1 MTAPDSPVLLTRAE
15 GVATVTLN
23 RPRAYNAFVSD
34 LKRALL
40 AALRDVADDDAVRAV
55 VITGAGRAF
64 CAGQDLKEHR
74 STVREDPAAVGRTVV
89 DFYNPMIELVTG
101 MAKPV
106 IAAVNGVAAGAGAG
120 LAYACDLRIAAR
132 SAVFRTSFAQ
142 VGLSADSGLS
152 YTLPRLIG
160 AGRARRLTLLDEPM
174 DAPTAHEWGAVD
186 VLADDDEFP
195 AVVEALARRMAS
207 GPTTAY
213 AWIKASFVAGTDRD
227 LRGTLAFEDEG
238 QQACFASADHHE
250 ALQAFFEKR
259 PPLFTGR

>member
-1 MTAPDSPVLLTRAE
+1 MLLARDA

-23 RPRAYNAFVSD
+23 RPRAYNAFASD
-34 LKRALL
+34 LKSALL
-40 AALRDVADDDAVRAV
+40 AALGEVADDDTVRAV
-55 VITGAGRAF
+55 VITGAGPAF
-64 CAGQDLKEHR
+64 CTGQDLKEHQR
-74 STVREDPAAVGRTVV
+74 TVRDDPAAVGRTVV

-120 LAYACDLRIAAR
+120 LAYACDLRVAAR

-142 VGLSADSGLS
+142 VGLTADSGLS

-160 AGRARRLTLLDEPM
+160 AGRARRLTLLDEPL
-174 DAPTAHEWGAVD
+174 DAPTAYEWGAVD
-186 VLADDDEFP
+186 ILADDAEFP
-195 AVVEALARRMAS
+195 AVVDALSRRLAT

-213 AWIKASFVAGTDRD
+213 AWIKASFVAGADRD

-238 QQACFASADHHE
+238 QTACFGSADHHE
-250 ALQAFFEKR
+250 ALQAFLDKR
-259 PPLFTGR
+259 PPVFTGR